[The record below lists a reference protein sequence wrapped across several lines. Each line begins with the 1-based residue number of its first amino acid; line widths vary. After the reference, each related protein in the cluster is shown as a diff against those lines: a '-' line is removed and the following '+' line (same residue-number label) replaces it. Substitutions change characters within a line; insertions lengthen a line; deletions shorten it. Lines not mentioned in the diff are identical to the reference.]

1 MVSQVIHNQT
11 HFHFKI
17 ESARESQAV
26 ISRFSEI
33 GLGIDGDFE
42 SSGDKI
48 IRRWEGVN
56 ASLTETFYL
65 ETRRYLEFHNEMMPS
80 SWLEN
85 P

>member
-1 MVSQVIHNQT
+1 VVSQVIHNQT

-26 ISRFSEI
+26 ISRFSEV

-42 SSGDKI
+42 SWGDKI

-65 ETRRYLEFHNEMMPS
+65 EQDGTLNFTMR
-80 SWLEN
+80 
-85 P
+85 